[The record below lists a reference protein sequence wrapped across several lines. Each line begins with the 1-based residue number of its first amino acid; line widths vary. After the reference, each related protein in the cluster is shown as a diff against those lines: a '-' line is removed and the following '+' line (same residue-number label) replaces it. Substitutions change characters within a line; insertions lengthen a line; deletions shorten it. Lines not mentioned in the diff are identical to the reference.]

1 MASATEP
8 YIHVY
13 ISAQAGKEVYCTD
26 RPTKIIIDV
35 IGGTNCRCDHTETNP
50 TKNHIHSPIPTVYIH
65 GQCTCTCLPL
75 SGSYRCCD
83 VV

>member
-1 MASATEP
+1 MYNIFTHRQVKR
-8 YIHVY
+8 YTV
-13 ISAQAGKEVYCTD
+13 TD
-26 RPTKIIIDV
+26 RLTKNIIDV
-35 IGGTNCRCDHTETNP
+35 IAGTNYQCDHTETDP
-50 TKNHIHSPIPTVYIH
+50 TKNHIHFPYPTLYIH